1 MKLLTLQ
8 RIAFFAVCL
17 ALLAFIVSGC
27 ATRPNVTAYNYYDVK
42 PESKACIQSGTQGS
56 QANAI
61 HSPLGQL
68 PDINPN
74 APAEATATNPDTA
87 KQNTVRSSGLFV
99 CNSQGDRATDV
110 AASNAM
116 EFLKNVRGSSAGQ
129 GQTMTKGDASPA
141 TGSQSQTP
149 TQTESRT
156 TNMPVAISK
165 MGAVAQTAA
174 TPEAAGQAI
183 PAVFELGIRQAKAPV
198 TAAQKSAI
206 DATVAADATETGPA
220 GLDMTLADWKTLKAA
235 YIECPSCLSLTDA
248 ERAALQAATGK

>member
-1 MKLLTLQ
+1 MKTMKTILQ
-8 RIAFFAVCL
+8 HAAFVVICL
-17 ALLAFIVSGC
+17 GILAFILSGC
-27 ATRPNVTAYNYYDVK
+27 ATKPQVTAYNYFEFA
-42 PESKACIQSGTQGS
+42 PQSKANVQSGTQGS

-61 HSPLGQL
+61 HAAVS
-68 PDINPN
+68 
-74 APAEATATNPDTA
+74 APEGNGDVAVADKDLQKATQASLFGNTA
-87 KQNTVRSSGLFV
+87 V
-99 CNSQGDRATDV
+99 GDRATDV

-141 TGSQSQTP
+141 TGTQTQTP

-156 TNMPVAISK
+156 TNMPVAVSK

-183 PAVFELGIRQAKAPV
+183 PAVFELGIRHAKAPV

-206 DATVAADATETGPA
+206 DATVAADATETVPA
-220 GLDMTLADWKTLKAA
+220 GLDMTLTDWKTLKAA
-235 YIECPSCLSLTDA
+235 YIECPECLSLTDA

>member
-8 RIAFFAVCL
+8 RIAFAAVCL
-17 ALLAFIVSGC
+17 ALLAIIVSGC
-27 ATRPNVTAYNYYDVK
+27 VRPNVTAYNYYDVK

-68 PDINPN
+68 PDIGPK
-74 APAEATATNPDTA
+74 APAEATAG
-87 KQNTVRSSGLFV
+87 QNTVKSSGLFV
-99 CNSQGDRATDV
+99 CNTQGDRATDV

-116 EFLKNVRGSSAGQ
+116 ESLKNVRGSSAGQ

-141 TGSQSQTP
+141 TGTQTQTP

-156 TNMPVAISK
+156 TNMPVAVSK

-174 TPEAAGQAI
+174 TPEATGQAI
-183 PAVFELGIRQAKAPV
+183 PAVFDLGIKQAQAPV

-206 DATVAADATETGPA
+206 DATVAADATETVPE
-220 GLDMTLADWKTLKAA
+220 GLNMTLADWKTLKAA
-235 YIECPSCLSLTDA
+235 YIECPECLSLTDA

>member
-8 RIAFFAVCL
+8 RIAFAAVCL

-27 ATRPNVTAYNYYDVK
+27 VRPNVTAYNYYDVK

-68 PDINPN
+68 PDIDPK
-74 APAEATATNPDTA
+74 APAEATAG
-87 KQNTVRSSGLFV
+87 QNTVKSSGLFV

-141 TGSQSQTP
+141 TGTQTQTP

-156 TNMPVAISK
+156 TNMPVAVSK

-174 TPEAAGQAI
+174 TPEATGQAI

-206 DATVAADATETGPA
+206 DAGVAVDATETVPP
-220 GLDMTLADWKTLKAA
+220 GLDMSLTDWKTLTAA
-235 YIECPSCLSLTDA
+235 YIECPECLSLTDA

>member
-8 RIAFFAVCL
+8 RIAFAAVCL
-17 ALLAFIVSGC
+17 ALLAFIASGC
-27 ATRPNVTAYNYYDVK
+27 VRPNVTAYNYYDVK

-68 PDINPN
+68 PDIDPA
-74 APAEATATNPDTA
+74 APAEATTNQDA
-87 KQNTVRSSGLFV
+87 NKQSTVRSSGLFV

-110 AASNAM
+110 AASNAI

-156 TNMPVAISK
+156 TNMPVAVSK

-198 TAAQKSAI
+198 TAVQKSAI
-206 DATVAADATETGPA
+206 DATVAADATETVPA

-235 YIECPSCLSLTDA
+235 YIECPECLSLTDS